1 MDVRAEVTRPEK
13 VLRMAAV
20 GPLLGSSGL
29 EQFLLGLKGGLS
41 VSDSGDRVNLFTY
54 EQVCV
59 KQGSHMLAYFQL

>member
-1 MDVRAEVTRPEK
+1 MDGSAEVTRPEK

-20 GPLLGSSGL
+20 LLGSSGL
-29 EQFLLGLKGGLS
+29 QQFNLGLKGGLS

-54 EQVCV
+54 EHVCV